1 MTQQSGKRWQKL
13 LQNEHDQ
20 RMRLEE
26 MVEQLAKQHSSL
38 EKRARKSLQ
47 AAQHVTIPA
56 SASHISEST
65 VHENTGKLTSP
76 PSSSSSPSSRL
87 AHTPF
92 SRLCLSAM
100 HMILHTCLV

>member
-65 VHENTGKLTSP
+65 VHENTGKFPTSTP
-76 PSSSSSPSSRL
+76 PPPFRFVPSCPHPVFSL
-87 AHTPF
+87 VSGCSVHTGLF
-92 SRLCLSAM
+92 
-100 HMILHTCLV
+100 